1 FRMTGAPI
9 AIWRARAPMMRAR
22 SKRMNFSSACEGDA
36 DFFVAMAAPGNG
48 RSHHPYKNLDP
59 STFVLSGVARRLRA
73 VHGLYALLVFLPVGV
88 VAART
93 GHATLGFAASSIAL
107 IPLAYVI
114 GVATESLAV
123 RLGHGL
129 GSVVLATLSNS
140 VELLLGYLALQKGL
154 TRVVQAAITGSILAN
169 ILLVLGTA
177 MLAGGFRYR
186 SQSFGGKAANV
197 QATVLFLAV
206 LALFLPALAQ
216 VLVKEPVDLNR
227 MSVVLSIGLLL
238 TYFLGLV
245 FTLRTHRHLFE

>member
-1 FRMTGAPI
+1 MGIRPSRNSRSARLTGSRKPRSTFRMTGAPI

-129 GSVVLATLSNS
+129 
-140 VELLLGYLALQKGL
+140 
-154 TRVVQAAITGSILAN
+154 
-169 ILLVLGTA
+169 
-177 MLAGGFRYR
+177 
-186 SQSFGGKAANV
+186 
-197 QATVLFLAV
+197 
-206 LALFLPALAQ
+206 
-216 VLVKEPVDLNR
+216 
-227 MSVVLSIGLLL
+227 
-238 TYFLGLV
+238 
-245 FTLRTHRHLFE
+245 